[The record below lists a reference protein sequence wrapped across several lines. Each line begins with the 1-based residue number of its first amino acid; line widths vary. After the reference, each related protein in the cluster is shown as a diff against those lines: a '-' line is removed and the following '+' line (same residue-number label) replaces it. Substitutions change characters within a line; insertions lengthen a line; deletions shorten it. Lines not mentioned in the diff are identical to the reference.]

1 MKVVVIKAVA
11 IKAVKQMLAA
21 GLVFLAASS
30 VFAGETC
37 YQVSSRENS
46 WSRTPELLCLSLNT
60 VTDQY
65 LITLKTGLPMNEEI
79 FATFRMDLLMRMRC
93 MDCNK
98 DIFGIASSSNSS
110 FSGLTIEFNGTRD
123 IATMKEEGSVTIG
136 SMKLNYRSME

>member
-1 MKVVVIKAVA
+1 MKVVAMKVMRQI
-11 IKAVKQMLAA
+11 LAA

-30 VFAGETC
+30 VYAGETC

-46 WSRTPELLCLSLNT
+46 WSRTPEMLCLSFSAA
-60 VTDQY
+60 TDQY
-65 LITLKTGLPMNEEI
+65 LITLKTGLPMNEEV
-79 FATFRMDLLMRMRC
+79 FATFRMGLLKRLRC

-110 FSGLTIEFNGTRD
+110 FSGLTIEFDGTRD

-136 SMKLNYRSME
+136 NMKLNYRSME